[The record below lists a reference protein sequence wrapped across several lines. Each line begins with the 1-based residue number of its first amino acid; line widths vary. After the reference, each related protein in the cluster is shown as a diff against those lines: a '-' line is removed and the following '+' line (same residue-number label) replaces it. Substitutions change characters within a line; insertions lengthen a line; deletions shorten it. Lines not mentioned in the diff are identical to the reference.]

1 MRKLSIAPALVLI
14 VSCAPGPRAPDP
26 EPGASGADPSVGSS
40 PEAAVERH
48 GRAPALNGRAMWT
61 VESDTVDPDRCFGAA
76 VAVGDL
82 DGDGYRDVIV
92 GETPCLLS
100 SAPVRRVRI
109 AIYRGGRS
117 LPSTT
122 PVWTEIDWQNLPFF
136 VRLSLAVGD
145 VDGDHRD
152 DLLVS
157 SQVGVQM
164 FSGISNLAAPLGAPT
179 FRVPGTGTFSRA
191 LLADVNGDHRDDI
204 VSTRAGDTTVWLSSF
219 GAAAGP
225 FTAARVLSPA
235 SFVVEAGDTDHD
247 GNDDL
252 IVADGIDSRL
262 FRGCRAHDRD
272 CDGGLRTAPTWTIA
286 QTVIGMIPDIN
297 HDGRSEALVTDSGFG
312 AGRIWL
318 YLSDRS
324 TGGMSPM
331 PVWSTLGDP
340 GYPGFAKQI
349 IVPGDL
355 DGDHR
360 ATDFVVSS
368 PGRVYAFFPRLGEL
382 AAMQPG
388 FAWPREDTRRDQ
400 IAAGDLIIRSSAV
413 VAAAGDVNRDHYDD
427 LIIGDPSLVLGDQPP
442 GRVHLVA
449 GGRRPVH
456 GDPPFLPGAVVCNLP
471 QVGKPDLTVDEPA
484 LKRSLF
490 VDNVV
495 FAPDACEI
503 AKGCVGGPGA
513 RRLLRFAT
521 SVANFGGAPAIIP
534 GVDTAP
540 ELYHL
545 NACEDEFE
553 FELDGFSQFDLIDPT
568 GATTTVGRKQ
578 SIFLVDFA
586 SNCINAGPST
596 DYLPDQGVTPGWGD
610 VYDASTRC
618 QWLDVTDVPDGRY
631 TLRISIDVNRL
642 IDQDDVLPDTASIDI
657 ELAGSTVTVLP

>member
-1 MRKLSIAPALVLI
+1 MRKLSIASALVLI
-14 VSCAPGPRAPDP
+14 VSCAPGPGAPGP
-26 EPGASGADPSVGSS
+26 EPGTSGADPSVGWS
-40 PEAAVERH
+40 PEAAVERC
-48 GRAPALNGRAMWT
+48 GRSPALNNRALWT
-61 VESDTVDPDRCFGAA
+61 VEGETVDPDHCFGAA

-92 GETPCLLS
+92 GEAPCLLS
-100 SAPVRRVRI
+100 PTTVRQARI

-117 LPSTT
+117 LPATT
-122 PVWTEIDWQNLPFF
+122 PVWTAIDGPNLPRNA
-136 VRLSLAVGD
+136 RLALAVGD

-157 SQVGVQM
+157 SAAGVQV
-164 FSGISNLAAPLGAPT
+164 FTGISNLGAPLGAPT
-179 FRVPGTGTFSRA
+179 FRVPGTGTFTRA

-204 VSTRAGDTTVWLSSF
+204 VSTRAGDTTVWLSTF
-219 GAAAGP
+219 GAATGP

-235 SFVVEAGDTDHD
+235 SFIVAAGDTDHD
-247 GNDDL
+247 GKDDL
-252 IVADGIDSRL
+252 IVADGVDSRL

-272 CDGGLRTAPTWTIA
+272 CDGGLRSAPAWTIA

-297 HDGRSEALVTDSGFG
+297 HDGLSEALVTDSGFG
-312 AGRIWL
+312 AGRVWL

-324 TGGMSPM
+324 TGGMSLM

-340 GYPGFAKQI
+340 GYPGFARQI

-360 ATDFVVSS
+360 SNDFVISS
-368 PGRVYAFFPRLGEL
+368 AGRVYAFFPRLDQL
-382 AAMQPG
+382 AALQPG
-388 FAWPREDTRRDQ
+388 FAWPREDTTRDQ
-400 IAAGDLIIRSSAV
+400 IAAGDLTFRSSVV
-413 VAAAGDVNRDHYDD
+413 VAAAGDVNRDGYSD
-427 LIIGDPSLVLGDQPP
+427 LIISDPPNFLGDNQP
-442 GRVHLVA
+442 GRVYLVA
-449 GGRRPVH
+449 GGRRPRQ

-471 QVGKPDLTVDEPA
+471 QTGKPDLTVDEPA

-503 AKGCVGGPGA
+503 AEGCVGGPGA

-553 FELDGFSQFDLIDPT
+553 LDGFSQFDLIDPT
-568 GATTTVGRKQ
+568 GATATVGRKQ
-578 SIFLVDFA
+578 AIFLVDLA
-586 SNCINAGPST
+586 SNCINAGPAT
-596 DYLPDQGVTPGWGD
+596 DYFPDQGVTPGWGD
-610 VYDASTRC
+610 VYDARTRC

-631 TLRISIDVNRL
+631 TLRISIDVDHL
-642 IDQDDVLPDTASIDI
+642 VDQDDALPDSASIDI
-657 ELAGSTVTVLP
+657 ELAGSSVTVLP